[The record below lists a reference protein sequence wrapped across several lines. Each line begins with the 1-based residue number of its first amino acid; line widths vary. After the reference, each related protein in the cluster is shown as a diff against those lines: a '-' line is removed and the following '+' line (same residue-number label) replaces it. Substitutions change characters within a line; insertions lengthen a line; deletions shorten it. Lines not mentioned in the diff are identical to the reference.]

1 MPIVI
6 ALLRNV
12 GTAHQGRFCL
22 IPVDYSVIGLKVHN
36 KEPSG
41 VYCMWYLYFAILL
54 AVVCLGIPLYF
65 VYRGGKKK
73 RKAYD
78 KKNKNADD
86 MNDLDHY

>member
-1 MPIVI
+1 MFFGIIFAGSSDP
-6 ALLRNV
+6 L
-12 GTAHQGRFCL
+12 G
-22 IPVDYSVIGLKVHN
+22 YSVIGLKVHN

>member
-1 MPIVI
+1 MEISLEPWKKLVV
-6 ALLRNV
+6 LL
-12 GTAHQGRFCL
+12 F
-22 IPVDYSVIGLKVHN
+22 GLKVHN

>member
-1 MPIVI
+1 M
-6 ALLRNV
+6 
-12 GTAHQGRFCL
+12 
-22 IPVDYSVIGLKVHN
+22 
-36 KEPSG
+36 
-41 VYCMWYLYFAILL
+41 YCMWYLYFAILL

-73 RKAYD
+73 KRAYD